1 MRLLGREVSSSPMML
16 RVVPP
21 GAGPAYLAAVRPW
34 KTVGA
39 GCMAAL
45 RQGPRPDAGTG
56 DIGTG
61 DTQLPIKR
69 RWQKYVAYVGFWQGS
84 MKLDR
89 VRTIPAQRRHAV

>member
-1 MRLLGREVSSSPMML
+1 MRPLGAEVYNLPMML
-16 RVVPP
+16 AVVAP
-21 GAGPAYLAAVRPW
+21 GAGPAWLAAVRPW

-56 DIGTG
+56 GIGTA

-69 RWQKYVAYVGFWQGS
+69 RWQKYVAYVGFWHGS

-89 VRTIPAQRRHAV
+89 VRTIAAEPRHAT